1 MSVEL
6 KNISKQIQKNII
18 LDNINLCM
26 EDGKIYGI
34 QGKNG
39 SGKTML
45 MKLICGLVFPA
56 EGEVLIDGKQL
67 GKNEFPQD
75 VGALI
80 ENPAFIEGY
89 SGLENLKIL
98 ASIKKKVSEEE
109 ICQWMLDFG
118 LDPNDKKKAKKY
130 SLGMKQKI
138 GIISAM
144 MERPKLLI
152 LDEPMNA
159 LDEGSVEVLKEKIEE
174 AREGGAL
181 VLISS
186 HDGDE
191 LEKIADELIVMKN
204 GKVVECHESE
214 K

>member
-1 MSVEL
+1 MW
-6 KNISKQIQKNII
+6 I
-18 LDNINLCM
+18 
-26 EDGKIYGI
+26 GY
-34 QGKNG
+34 NG
-39 SGKTML
+39 
-45 MKLICGLVFPA
+45 
-56 EGEVLIDGKQL
+56 
-67 GKNEFPQD
+67 
-75 VGALI
+75 
-80 ENPAFIEGY
+80 
-89 SGLENLKIL
+89 
-98 ASIKKKVSEEE
+98 
-109 ICQWMLDFG
+109 
-118 LDPNDKKKAKKY
+118 
-130 SLGMKQKI
+130 
-138 GIISAM
+138 ISAM

-159 LDEGSVEVLKEKIEE
+159 LDEGSVEVLKEIIEE

>member
-1 MSVEL
+1 
-6 KNISKQIQKNII
+6 
-18 LDNINLCM
+18 
-26 EDGKIYGI
+26 
-34 QGKNG
+34 
-39 SGKTML
+39 
-45 MKLICGLVFPA
+45 
-56 EGEVLIDGKQL
+56 
-67 GKNEFPQD
+67 
-75 VGALI
+75 
-80 ENPAFIEGY
+80 
-89 SGLENLKIL
+89 
-98 ASIKKKVSEEE
+98 
-109 ICQWMLDFG
+109 
-118 LDPNDKKKAKKY
+118 
-130 SLGMKQKI
+130 MKQKI

>member
-6 KNISKQIQKNII
+6 KNISKQIQSNII
-18 LDNINLCM
+18 LNNINLCM
-26 EDGKIYGI
+26 QERKVYGI

-45 MKLICGLVFPA
+45 MKVICGLVFPT
-56 EGEVLIDGKQL
+56 EGEVMIDGKKL
-67 GKNEFPQD
+67 MKHEFPQD
-75 VGALI
+75 IGALI

-89 SGLENLKIL
+89 SGLDNLKIL
-98 ASIKKKVSEEE
+98 ASIKKKISEKE
-109 ICQWMLDFG
+109 ICQWMLSFG
-118 LDPNDKKKAKKY
+118 LNPNDRKKVKKY

-144 MERPKLLI
+144 MEQPKLLI

-186 HDGDE
+186 HNGDE

-204 GKVVECHESE
+204 GKVVEVRECEE
-214 K
+214 

>member
-45 MKLICGLVFPA
+45 MKLICGLVFPT

-98 ASIKKKVSEEE
+98 ASIKKNISEEE
-109 ICQWMLDFG
+109 IRQWMMDFG

-204 GKVVECHESE
+204 GKVVECHES
-214 K
+214 KK